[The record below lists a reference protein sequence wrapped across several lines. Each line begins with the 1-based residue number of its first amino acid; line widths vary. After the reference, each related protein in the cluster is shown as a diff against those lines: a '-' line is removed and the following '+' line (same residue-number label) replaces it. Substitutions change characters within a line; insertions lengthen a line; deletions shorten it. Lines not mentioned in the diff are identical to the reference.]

1 MKCIRCN
8 KDFEGEGNLCED
20 CKKKFELEQST
31 AQTTSN
37 KKVNPFKKYYSNNV
51 KTYLTQKEK
60 VKNLSIIMGAVIIL
74 LIIIIC
80 VKNSGKSSSI
90 TSKVGNIREYGYADE
105 YNGWIYYIAPDK
117 ELSKMGVYRVKENG
131 TKQEEINIIGNND
144 IMSLNVYKNYI
155 YFIVQETSAYSNNG
169 DTLNN
174 KIYRMK
180 IDGSDLEVINDNEF
194 HNNCESIYVLNNS
207 VYYIGTD
214 AKLYKM
220 GLNGKNKKVV
230 SDEVF
235 AVTKPYNNYIV
246 TDDYIIY
253 NKEDNSSGSA
263 GTYTTMIMGIDG
275 KGMKAVVEDE
285 YLSYIDVDD
294 SYIYFTDSDNI
305 LCKTKINSG
314 KKEELYKTR
323 KVYHLNVKGDYAYFY
338 SYTDNSEVALYRI
351 NLKSID
357 KGAQAIKV
365 LNTTTP
371 CLNIV
376 MDRLYIT
383 DRDDAGG
390 FVIKLLNAKKI
401 DDSAIIYSYQ
411 YTDMEDDDST
421 LLEELSD
428 NGEAS
433 NNDENDTSNSTAND
447 IANDETTTDMTNE
460 MDTTDNSAD
469 TSENVN
475 Q

>member
-31 AQTTSN
+31 QTTSN

-60 VKNLSIIMGAVIIL
+60 VKNLSIIIGAVIIL

-80 VKNSGKSSSI
+80 VKNNGKSSGI
-90 TSKVGNIREYGYADE
+90 LSKVGNIREYGYADE
-105 YNGWIYYIAPDK
+105 YNGWIYYIAPDE

-131 TKQEEINIIGNND
+131 TKQEQINIIGNND

-230 SDEVF
+230 SDQVF

-246 TDDYIIY
+246 TDDYVVY
-253 NKEDNSSGSA
+253 NKEDNSSGSSA
-263 GTYTTMIMGIDG
+263 TYTTMIMSTEG

-285 YLSYIDVDD
+285 YLSYIDMDD
-294 SYIYFTDSDNI
+294 SYIYFTDTNNV

-314 KKEELYKTR
+314 KKEELYTTR

-390 FVIKLLNAKKI
+390 FVIKLLNVKKI

-411 YTDMEDDDST
+411 YTDMDDDDSA
-421 LLEELSD
+421 LLKELSD
-428 NGEAS
+428 NGEEANS
-433 NNDENDTSNSTAND
+433 DETNTADETATTDTTNDTSTA
-447 IANDETTTDMTNE
+447 
-460 MDTTDNSAD
+460 DN
-469 TSENVN
+469 SENVN